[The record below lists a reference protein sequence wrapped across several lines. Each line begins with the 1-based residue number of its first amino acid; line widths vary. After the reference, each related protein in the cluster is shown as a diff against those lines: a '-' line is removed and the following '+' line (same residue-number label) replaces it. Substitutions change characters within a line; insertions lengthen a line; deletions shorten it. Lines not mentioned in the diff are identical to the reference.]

1 MMQFQKN
8 ARTEERT
15 EGQTLFDTTL
25 PTTTGGQKKDP
36 FYGWGSCVSRLQS
49 RYKKTVYFLPV
60 SLQKFLGLLTPG
72 LGIQCLNHL
81 AITMEAALFPIPPS
95 LRAKTP
101 KIFSCK
107 QQHI

>member
-36 FYGWGSCVSRLQS
+36 FYGWGSCVSRLQ
-49 RYKKTVYFLPV
+49 
-60 SLQKFLGLLTPG
+60 
-72 LGIQCLNHL
+72 
-81 AITMEAALFPIPPS
+81 AATRRQF
-95 LRAKTP
+95 T
-101 KIFSCK
+101 FY
-107 QQHI
+107 Q